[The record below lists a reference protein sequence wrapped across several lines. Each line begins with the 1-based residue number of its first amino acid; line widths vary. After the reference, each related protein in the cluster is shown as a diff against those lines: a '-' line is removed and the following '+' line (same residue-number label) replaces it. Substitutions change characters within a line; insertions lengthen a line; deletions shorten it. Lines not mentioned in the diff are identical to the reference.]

1 MQFPSFLG
9 RSLMGRFL
17 ALLLAVTLSV
27 QPAMA
32 QSMLRDAETEAL
44 LADMSAGIIQ
54 ASGLQ
59 PKNVQIVLLQDK
71 EINAFVAGGQ
81 IVYIHSGLIT
91 AAKNANEVQGVIAH
105 EMGHVAGGHIIRSSE
120 GIKTATGITL
130 LSLLLGAA
138 AIAAGAGEAGAGIMA
153 AGQQAAMS
161 KFLAFTRT
169 QESSADSAAASYLS
183 KAGISGK
190 GLIGFFKTLQNV
202 EFRYAIPQ
210 EDSYGRTPPLTGER
224 ISALQEVVEKDAAWN
239 KPSDPAIEARFQ
251 RVKAKL
257 TGFVNE
263 PRQTLITYPA
273 TDLSIP
279 ARYARAYA
287 WHRSAYPDKAL
298 EEADSLLRSVP
309 HDPYFLELKGQIL
322 LESGR
327 PQEALPVLREAT
339 ELTRSQPLIAS
350 LFGHALL
357 ATEDKAN
364 LPEATRVL
372 KSAVSKDNDNPF
384 AWYQLGVVYERE
396 GDLPRAQLATAER
409 YSLQGRAN
417 LALLSAEAAMGGI
430 AKGSPDWIRAQDI
443 AMASRAE
450 MENGK
455 RRRR

>member
-1 MQFPSFLG
+1 
-9 RSLMGRFL
+9 MGRFL

-169 QESSADSAAASYLS
+169 QESSADSAAASYLA

-210 EDSYGRTPPLTGER
+210 EDSYGRTHPLTGER
-224 ISALQEVVEKDAAWN
+224 ISALQEVVERDAAWN
-239 KPSDPAIEARFQ
+239 KPSDPALEARFQ

-273 TDLSIP
+273 TDMSIP

-287 WHRSAYPDKAL
+287 WHRSAYPEKAL

-339 ELTRSQPLIAS
+339 DLTRSQPLIAS

-357 ATEDKAN
+357 ATETN
-364 LPEATRVL
+364 LV
-372 KSAVSKDNDNPF
+372 
-384 AWYQLGVVYERE
+384 QGVAHGMR
-396 GDLPRAQLATAER
+396 
-409 YSLQGRAN
+409 
-417 LALLSAEAAMGGI
+417 GGG
-430 AKGSPDWIRAQDI
+430 AG
-443 AMASRAE
+443 
-450 MENGK
+450 
-455 RRRR
+455 